1 MTCEHKA
8 PARSAAC
15 GRGWPP
21 GSKRRSSSRRPGT
34 GPRTSPGGG
43 QAVLLWRWGGVLPP
57 TIVRGEAKSRW
68 WGCVQLP
75 LPGNATA
82 GAYGGVEVRAEVKP
96 KKKSTRRHIPG
107 GCQWDWGKHSVAV
120 QCKQDISQKK
130 MEPKGKATKSR
141 GGAKTEGH
149 LCLGTVEKWETW
161 FAVGPCLNWTRVNNK
176 TSNSFVTRYHQA
188 LESVLQTIDTDNK
201 ITSTKKC
208 ARRKALGGWPLPGIV
223 PTRWDT

>member
-96 KKKSTRRHIPG
+96 KKNSQPEGISLGAVNGIGGSTRWRFSASRTSHKKKWNQKEKQQNHEEGPKQKGTSAWELWKSGKRGLLWARASIGPGSTTKHQIP
-107 GCQWDWGKHSVAV
+107 
-120 QCKQDISQKK
+120 
-130 MEPKGKATKSR
+130 
-141 GGAKTEGH
+141 
-149 LCLGTVEKWETW
+149 L
-161 FAVGPCLNWTRVNNK
+161 
-176 TSNSFVTRYHQA
+176 
-188 LESVLQTIDTDNK
+188 
-201 ITSTKKC
+201 
-208 ARRKALGGWPLPGIV
+208 
-223 PTRWDT
+223 

>member
-43 QAVLLWRWGGVLPP
+43 QAVLLWRWGGILPP

-96 KKKSTRRHIPG
+96 KKKVNQKACPWGQSMGLGEALG
-107 GCQWDWGKHSVAV
+107 GGSVQAGHLT
-120 QCKQDISQKK
+120 KK
-130 MEPKGKATKSR
+130 MEPKGKSTKSR
-141 GGAKTEGH
+141 GGPKQK
-149 LCLGTVEKWETW
+149 GTSAWELW
-161 FAVGPCLNWTRVNNK
+161 KSGKRGLLWARASIGPGSTTK
-176 TSNSFVTRYHQA
+176 HQ
-188 LESVLQTIDTDNK
+188 I
-201 ITSTKKC
+201 
-208 ARRKALGGWPLPGIV
+208 PL
-223 PTRWDT
+223 